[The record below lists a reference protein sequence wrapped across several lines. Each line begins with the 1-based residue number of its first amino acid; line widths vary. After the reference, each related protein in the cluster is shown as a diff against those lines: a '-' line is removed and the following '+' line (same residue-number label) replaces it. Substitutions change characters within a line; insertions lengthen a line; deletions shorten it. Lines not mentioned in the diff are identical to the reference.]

1 MFRDFP
7 LFPEAASSIA
17 GDVDRLYWFLIAVT
31 GSATLLVM
39 ILVVTF
45 AVKYRRTPQ
54 NEVPV
59 HEPENKYLEYAWII
73 IPFIAFMA
81 IYVWGAAVFFKINRP
96 PDDALDVWV
105 TGKRWMW
112 KFQHVTGQSEI
123 NELHVPLGRPIR
135 LTMAS
140 EDVIHSF
147 YAPAMRVKKDVLPH
161 RYTTVWFT
169 PTKIGRYHLFCTEY
183 CGTEHSRMIGS
194 VVVLPP
200 AEYQAWLAGGPTSS
214 PVEEGEK
221 LFTTLACNT
230 CHMSE
235 GLQQRGPV
243 LEDLFGN
250 PVRLRSGQTVI
261 ADENYI
267 RESILNPQAKIVAG
281 YDPIMPAFLGQ
292 VDEQQLIYLLTY
304 IKSLSGKPA
313 AAGDGAS
320 ASGPASGD
328 VVPQT
333 APTGTQQTPSN
344 PPAGPQA
351 AAASPNQSR

>member
-39 ILVVTF
+39 ILVVIF
-45 AVKYRRTPQ
+45 AVKYRRTPENQ
-54 NEVPV
+54 VPV
-59 HEPENKYLEYAWII
+59 HEPENKYLEYVWII
-73 IPFIAFMA
+73 IPFIAFMV

-169 PTKIGRYHLFCTEY
+169 PTKIGRFHLFCTEY

-194 VVVLPP
+194 VVVL
-200 AEYQAWLAGGPTSS
+200 
-214 PVEEGEK
+214 
-221 LFTTLACNT
+221 
-230 CHMSE
+230 
-235 GLQQRGPV
+235 
-243 LEDLFGN
+243 
-250 PVRLRSGQTVI
+250 
-261 ADENYI
+261 
-267 RESILNPQAKIVAG
+267 
-281 YDPIMPAFLGQ
+281 
-292 VDEQQLIYLLTY
+292 
-304 IKSLSGKPA
+304 
-313 AAGDGAS
+313 
-320 ASGPASGD
+320 
-328 VVPQT
+328 
-333 APTGTQQTPSN
+333 
-344 PPAGPQA
+344 
-351 AAASPNQSR
+351 